1 MEIVVHSIL
10 LFTLFTALVLA
21 ILSIVK
27 MCKYN
32 KHQKLANNTFFETE
46 ATCQEFRVFEMSSIE
61 VDDIN
66 DPNSLVTTKTWYEV
80 TMYGHVDGVEIK
92 ILWGITDKTTGNQTA
107 RKFDTME
114 EAVKEY
120 ALAYQLKFG
129 KNRNVAIFVKDS
141 VRYQLLTV

>member
-1 MEIVVHSIL
+1 MEIVVHSVL
-10 LFTLFTALVLA
+10 LFTLFAALVLA

-32 KHQKLANNTFFETE
+32 KHQKLVNNTFFETE

-61 VDDIN
+61 VDDVN

-80 TMYGHVDGVEIK
+80 TMYGYVDDVEIK

-129 KNRNVAIFVKDS
+129 KNRNVAVFVKDS